1 MKNNIGT
8 GLAIIV
14 LSLIAIAFTF
24 SPKTDNY
31 IIDPNLSELKWTG
44 YHLVKSYAHN
54 GFIDVKYGTLTLEN
68 GDLVSG
74 KVVINMKSITNND
87 LKDQKDNQ
95 KLVKDLKSKRFFNVK
110 EYPEASI
117 AINKVQKTDNNL
129 YSITSDITIRGIT
142 RDITFDAQRI
152 LLKNNSV
159 EFSANIEIDRTE
171 FNVMYGWSIENV
183 VLSNKFNLQLKLVAS
198 KLGPQ

>member
-8 GLAIIV
+8 GLTIIV
-14 LSLIAIAFTF
+14 LTLIATAFTF

-31 IIDPNLSELKWTG
+31 IIEPNLSELKWTG

-54 GFIDVKYGTLTLEN
+54 GIIDVKYGTLTLEN

-74 KVVINMKSITNND
+74 QVAINMQTITNTD

-95 KLVKDLKSKRFFNVK
+95 KLVKDLKSKRFFDVK
-110 EYPEASI
+110 EYPEASL
-117 AINKVQKTDNNL
+117 AINKVQKTANNL
-129 YSITSDITIRGIT
+129 YNITGDITIRGIT
-142 RDITFDAQRI
+142 HEITFDAERT
-152 LLKNNSV
+152 LLQNNSV

-183 VLSNKFNLQLKLVAS
+183 VLSNKFDLQLKLVAS